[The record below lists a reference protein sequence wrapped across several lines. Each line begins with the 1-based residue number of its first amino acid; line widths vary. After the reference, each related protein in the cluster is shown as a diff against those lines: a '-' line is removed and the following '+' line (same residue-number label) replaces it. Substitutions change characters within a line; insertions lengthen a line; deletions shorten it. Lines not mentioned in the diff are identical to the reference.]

1 MSPMIHIAFL
11 PRGSWLNF
19 IEKKK
24 KTEGTRG
31 GSLRTG
37 GCGKA
42 HCRCLGIM
50 WVNFEEPGGDE

>member
-1 MSPMIHIAFL
+1 MSLMIHIEFL
-11 PRGSWLNF
+11 PSWVLAQF
-19 IEKKK
+19 HREKKR
-24 KTEGTRG
+24 EGTSA

-50 WVNFEEPGGDE
+50 WANFEEPGGDE